1 MVALVTCNRGPGKR
15 THFAVDG
22 PGVIPLL
29 LECDLNAGHDLVGR
43 KTVGT
48 VNRFVVLIIRVGIVT
63 PGRIPPAVIPTP
75 PTEIEEDDGDAMMV
89 PPPRVVMMIT
99 IVKVVQM
106 RLRDA
111 ADVPVP
117 IPKTVGGLWVESVF
131 AANV

>member
-22 PGVIPLL
+22 PGVITLL

-63 PGRIPPAVIPTP
+63 PGGIPPAVIPAP
-75 PTEIEEDDGDAMMV
+75 PAEVEKDDSDATI
-89 PPPRVVMMIT
+89 PPPVGAMVMIA
-99 IVKVVQM
+99 IIKVIQS
-106 RLRDA
+106 RL
-111 ADVPVP
+111 
-117 IPKTVGGLWVESVF
+117 
-131 AANV
+131 

>member
-22 PGVIPLL
+22 PGVITLL

-63 PGRIPPAVIPTP
+63 PGRIPPAVIPAP
-75 PTEIEEDDGDAMMV
+75 PTEIEKDDGGTMI
-89 PPPRVVMMIT
+89 PPPIRAVMMLTLIEVIQT
-99 IVKVVQM
+99 C
-106 RLRDA
+106 L
-111 ADVPVP
+111 
-117 IPKTVGGLWVESVF
+117 
-131 AANV
+131 